1 MTATVKSVLTGGNR
15 PKVLCK
21 LENDLTGEIDKSNLT
36 SDSSHRLEDLLQVGQ
51 SLAARIQEV
60 ICKQDENGSK
70 EFFLKLDCRQTSLES
85 HRDFVPEWIRERNMQ
100 VPDEDMKNH
109 AFQLK
114 DSHDK
119 SGPATARRIRHNKFG
134 NSNCAQALK
143 HLQRKPVG
151 DFLFRPS
158 RHENK
163 LTLTWKFF
171 DNCYQHLEVEEH
183 NRGPT
188 DVMGKTLVMQGQ
200 QYQGLTDI

>member
-1 MTATVKSVLTGGNR
+1 
-15 PKVLCK
+15 
-21 LENDLTGEIDKSNLT
+21 
-36 SDSSHRLEDLLQVGQ
+36 
-51 SLAARIQEV
+51 
-60 ICKQDENGSK
+60 
-70 EFFLKLDCRQTSLES
+70 
-85 HRDFVPEWIRERNMQ
+85 
-100 VPDEDMKNH
+100 MKNS

-114 DSHDK
+114 DANDK

-171 DNCYQHLEVEEH
+171 DNCFQHLEVEEH

-188 DVMGKTLVMQGQ
+188 DVMGNSLVMQGQ